1 MIPSIWIYG
10 GVHDDPGSRQRF
22 LEELAKQE
30 TAPHFV
36 AVEWEQSVFERF
48 TASRPLI
55 EEGLTSRWDF
65 LTPEDCHE
73 LSLALAWEGDAYT
86 ERFPSTD
93 PLWLESGFQE
103 EGLKERCGTG
113 AGKFPENCARRLLER
128 LRDPCRPTFQFT
140 DNAEPPPEPR
150 SKKDLINCVWKKAL
164 SEGFEEPGDFE
175 RDARWATAILKRT
188 SGMRDGWIAVV
199 VGWAHVDPASGNQ
212 RLRGLL
218 SSKGLPVIP
227 VRLVP

>member
-1 MIPSIWIYG
+1 MNPSIWIYG
-10 GVHDDPGSRQRF
+10 GVHHDPGSRRRF

-30 TAPHFV
+30 TTPYFV

-48 TASRPLI
+48 TACRPLI

-65 LTPEDCHE
+65 LTPEDCHQ
-73 LSLALAWEGDAYT
+73 LSLALAWEGDAYQ
-86 ERFPSTD
+86 ERFPDTD

-103 EGLKERCGTG
+103 EGLKERYGTG

-128 LRDPCRPTFQFT
+128 LRDPCRPIFQFT

-150 SKKDLINCVWKKAL
+150 SKKDLIDCVWKKAW
-164 SEGFEEPGDFE
+164 SEAFEESGDFE
-175 RDARWATAILKRT
+175 RDARWANAIRERSAGL
-188 SGMRDGWIAVV
+188 RDGWIAVV
-199 VGWAHVDPASGNQ
+199 VGWAHADPAGEKQ

-218 SSKGLPVIP
+218 SSKGLDVISVHLGP
-227 VRLVP
+227 